1 MSDQVIPT
9 FQVVGIS
16 ARISN
21 EGDSAVKDIEA
32 LWGRFWGEEIQL
44 QIPYKLNDDI
54 YAVYS
59 DYETDHTGPY
69 TLTIGLSVSSLDN
82 IPDGFTAITLE
93 EDAYEKF
100 TSRGKMPDAVLKTWF
115 EIWADKDLK
124 RAFRKD
130 FTVHGEKYFNGD
142 QAEVETFIS
151 IKK

>member
-1 MSDQVIPT
+1 MSDQIIPT

-21 EGDSAVKDIEA
+21 EGESAVKDIEA
-32 LWGRFWGEEIQL
+32 LWGRFWGEEVQH
-44 QIPYKLNDDI
+44 QIPQKLNDDI

-82 IPDGFTAITLE
+82 IPEGFTVMAIE

-100 TSRGKMPDAVLKTWF
+100 VSKGKMPDAVLKTWF
-115 EIWADKDLK
+115 EIWADKELN

-130 FTVHGEKYFNGD
+130 FTVHGEKYFDGD

-151 IKK
+151 IKN